1 MQVQQAPFAEK
12 VLDGKKF
19 SRRVH
24 GVKKAVVSGVTNFDF
39 VVPYTSAMISR
50 IEVVG
55 ITACDTANFYILDAN
70 EVVLNQHGFDVVLSE
85 GYYEQ
90 RSEFAG
96 DVLNGMILRC
106 EIDVQNAGMVGVNF
120 ILTEVELVD

>member
-24 GVKKAVVSGVTNFDF
+24 GVKINGVVGLNIIDF
-39 VVPYTSAMISR
+39 VVPYATAMISR
-50 IEVVG
+50 VEVIG
-55 ITACDTANFYILDAN
+55 ATACDTANFKILDPN
-70 EVVLNQHGFDVVLSE
+70 EVVLNQHGYDVVLSAD
-85 GYYEQ
+85 YYDQ

-96 DVLNGMILRC
+96 DIVSGLILRC
-106 EIDVQNAGMVGVNF
+106 EITLQNAGLVGVNY
-120 ILTEVELVD
+120 ILTEVEIVD

>member
-24 GVKKAVVSGVTNFDF
+24 GVKINGVVGLNTIDF
-39 VVPYTSAMISR
+39 VVPYATAMISR
-50 IEVVG
+50 VEVIG
-55 ITACDTANFYILDAN
+55 ATACDTANFKILDPN
-70 EVVLNQHGFDVVLSE
+70 EVVLNQHGYDVVLS
-85 GYYEQ
+85 GDYYDQ

-96 DVLNGMILRC
+96 DIVSGLILRC
-106 EIDVQNAGMVGVNF
+106 EITLQNAGLVGVNY
-120 ILTEVELVD
+120 ILTEVEIVD

>member
-12 VLDGKKF
+12 ILDGKKF

-24 GVKKAVVSGVTNFDF
+24 GVKINGVVGLNTIDF
-39 VVPYTSAMISR
+39 VVPYATAMISR
-50 IEVVG
+50 VEVIG
-55 ITACDTANFYILDAN
+55 ATACDTANFKILDPN
-70 EVVLNQHGFDVVLSE
+70 EVVLNQHGYDVVLSAD
-85 GYYEQ
+85 YYDQ

-96 DVLNGMILRC
+96 DIVSGLILRC
-106 EIDVQNAGMVGVNF
+106 EITLQNAGFVGVNY